1 MVDDGEARVNYHGLK
16 LRVHSLVILVSS
28 IIFHIHYVK
37 NNTLFVFFFIT
48 DMVAMVTKLLNHRW
62 LGCMLHCG

>member
-16 LRVHSLVILVSS
+16 LRVYSLVILVSS
-28 IIFHIHYVK
+28 IIFHIHYMK
-37 NNTLFVFFFIT
+37 NNTVCIFFIT

-62 LGCMLHCG
+62 LGCMPHCG